1 MQTDPVKKAEGFI
14 KEHKLITAGDRV
26 LVGLSGG
33 GDSVCLFAILQEL
46 SDKLQITLGAFHV
59 NHGIRGAEA
68 DGDEQFSK
76 ELCEKAE
83 IPFYSVK
90 EDVPAYAKEHKLGV
104 EEAGREL
111 RYRAARQIAAREG
124 YTKIALAHHRNDVAE
139 TCLFHLLRGSSLGG
153 LSSIPAEREGII
165 RPLLCFSREEIDRFL
180 TEQQLSYRMD
190 STNNLTEYT
199 RNKIRHEMVT
209 FAEREINAGAVD
221 HIAETAAELSGINEY
236 LEEVAGTV
244 YAAAKKEGKS
254 IRIPVELLSDKPAVI
269 RRKVL
274 YRMIEEAAGSK
285 KDITREHVASVED
298 LLTGQSGRRVSLPY
312 GLVAGRSFS
321 ELYVTKLATEETEP
335 EQKEIPVKVP
345 GEYFTEKEGESL
357 QFRTF
362 PYKKNAEI
370 PKNEYTKWFDY
381 DKIRGALCL
390 RSYRTG
396 DRLGLLA
403 GTKSVKSLWTEHRI
417 SKEERQK
424 RTLIADDEQV
434 IWIPGVR
441 CCDNYRIDERTKT
454 VLEIQKSGGKENGS
468 ECQGVDS

>member
-33 GDSVCLFAILQEL
+33 GDSVCLLTILQEL

-68 DGDEQFSK
+68 DGDERFSK
-76 ELCEKAE
+76 KLCEAFG
-83 IPFYSVK
+83 IRFYSAK
-90 EDVPAYAKEHKLGV
+90 EDVPAYAKEHKLGL

-111 RYRAARQIAAREG
+111 RYRAARQIAEREG

-139 TCLFHLLRGSSLGG
+139 TFLFHLLRGSSLSG

-165 RPLLCFSREEIDRFL
+165 RPLLGFTREEIEQFL
-180 TEQQLSYRMD
+180 AERQLSYRTD

-209 FAEREINAGAVD
+209 FARKEINAGAVD
-221 HIAETAAELSGINEY
+221 HIADTAAELSEINDY
-236 LEEVAGTV
+236 LEEVAEVV
-244 YAAAKKEGKS
+244 YAGAEKEGKS
-254 IRIPVELLSDKPAVI
+254 IRIPVELLLDSHGVI

-274 YRMIEEAAGSK
+274 YRMISEAAGSK
-285 KDITREHVASVED
+285 KDITKGHVTRVED
-298 LLTGQSGRRVSLPY
+298 LLTGQSGRQVSLPY

-321 ELYVTKLATEETEP
+321 DLYVTSVQVQETKTEHRDISVE
-335 EQKEIPVKVP
+335 VP
-345 GEYFTEKEGESL
+345 GEYFTGKEGESL

-362 PYKKNAEI
+362 PYKKNTEI

-381 DKIRGALCL
+381 DKIRGTLCL

-403 GTKSVKSLWTEHRI
+403 GTKSVKSLWTEHKI
-417 SKEERQK
+417 PKEERQK

-434 IWIPGVR
+434 IWIPGIR

-468 ECQGVDS
+468 ECQSADS